1 MKEEQRFA
9 QALERI
15 CERASEQGNVVSEEQ
30 VREMLTGAGFPL
42 EEAQLEL
49 VRDYLKGKK
58 IGIGEPPDPFD
69 YLTQEETDY
78 LDSYLEALAGLADAS
93 EGEKEAVTLSA
104 MAGDTGARHRLIE
117 IFLPQV
123 TEIAKLYAGQGVFLE
138 DLIGEGNMALTMAAE
153 MLEGVGSVQEA
164 HGMLAS
170 MIMEAMETFISQ
182 NAEEGKTGE
191 RLAGRANDVLE
202 KAKELAE
209 ALGRKVTVEELAEET
224 GLSAERI
231 REAVRITAD
240 NIDYL
245 DTKDMHG

>member
-1 MKEEQRFA
+1 
-9 QALERI
+9 
-15 CERASEQGNVVSEEQ
+15 
-30 VREMLTGAGFPL
+30 
-42 EEAQLEL
+42 
-49 VRDYLKGKK
+49 
-58 IGIGEPPDPFD
+58 
-69 YLTQEETDY
+69 
-78 LDSYLEALAGLADAS
+78 
-93 EGEKEAVTLSA
+93 
-104 MAGDTGARHRLIE
+104 
-117 IFLPQV
+117 
-123 TEIAKLYAGQGVFLE
+123 
-138 DLIGEGNMALTMAAE
+138 
-153 MLEGVGSVQEA
+153 
-164 HGMLAS
+164 MLAS

-191 RLAGRANDVLE
+191 KLAGRANDVLE